1 MSTKVAVIGAGFIGR
16 SWSMVFARAGY
27 DVSLY
32 DVSSEALEQAME
44 LLKENLIDLETN
56 KLIGSH
62 LEVNARIKVVT
73 DLEEA
78 INGVDWVQE
87 NALEKVEIKR
97 ELFDQMDRLL
107 PVKTIIASSTS
118 AIPCSEISAGMK
130 GAARMLVAHPAN
142 PPYLLP
148 IVELSGSSCT
158 SDDTIK
164 RSRIFLEQVG
174 MEVITIKKETRGF
187 VLNRLQVALLN
198 EAFKLI
204 EDGVVSGEDL
214 DKTLKHGLG
223 LRWSFMGP
231 METIDLNA
239 PGGIRDY
246 LERFGPSFGLIAEE
260 QSQMRPWD
268 SKKYLNLEKDRRSVI
283 GENEL
288 NERAKWRDRRLMALT
303 RHKMEADEEFGK

>member
-44 LLKENLIDLETN
+44 LLEENLTDLETN

>member
-32 DVSSEALEQAME
+32 DVSSEALEQAMD
-44 LLKENLIDLETN
+44 LLEENLTDLETN

-62 LEVNARIKVVT
+62 LEVNARIKAVT

-97 ELFDQMDRLL
+97 ELFDEMDRLL

-118 AIPCSEISAGMK
+118 AIPCSKISAGMK

-187 VLNRLQVALLN
+187 VLNRLQVALLH

>member
-44 LLKENLIDLETN
+44 LLEENLTDLETN

-62 LEVNARIKVVT
+62 LEVNARIKAVT

-87 NALEKVEIKR
+87 NALEKVEINR
-97 ELFDQMDRLL
+97 ELFDEMDRLL

-187 VLNRLQVALLN
+187 VLNRLQVALLH

>member
-44 LLKENLIDLETN
+44 LLEENLTDLETN

-118 AIPCSEISAGMK
+118 AIPCNEISAGMK

>member
-44 LLKENLIDLETN
+44 LLKENLTDLETN

-118 AIPCSEISAGMK
+118 AIPCSEISVGMK

>member
-44 LLKENLIDLETN
+44 LLEENLTDLETN

-62 LEVNARIKVVT
+62 LEVNARIKVFT

-288 NERAKWRDRRLMALT
+288 NERAKWRDKRLMALT

>member
-44 LLKENLIDLETN
+44 LLKENLTDLETN

-73 DLEEA
+73 DLGEA

>member
-44 LLKENLIDLETN
+44 LLEENLTDLETN

-62 LEVNARIKVVT
+62 LEVNARIKAVT

-97 ELFDQMDRLL
+97 ELFDEMDRLL

-148 IVELSGSSCT
+148 IVELSGSPCT

-187 VLNRLQVALLN
+187 VLNRLQVALLH

>member
-32 DVSSEALEQAME
+32 DVSSEALEQAMD
-44 LLKENLIDLETN
+44 LLEENLTDLETN

-62 LEVNARIKVVT
+62 LEVNARIKAVT

-97 ELFDQMDRLL
+97 ELFDEMDRLL

-187 VLNRLQVALLN
+187 VLNRLQVALLH

>member
-44 LLKENLIDLETN
+44 LLKENLTDLETN

-118 AIPCSEISAGMK
+118 AIPCNEISAGMK

-303 RHKMEADEEFGK
+303 RHKMEADEAFGK

>member
-44 LLKENLIDLETN
+44 LLKENLTDLETN

-97 ELFDQMDRLL
+97 ELFDRMDRLL